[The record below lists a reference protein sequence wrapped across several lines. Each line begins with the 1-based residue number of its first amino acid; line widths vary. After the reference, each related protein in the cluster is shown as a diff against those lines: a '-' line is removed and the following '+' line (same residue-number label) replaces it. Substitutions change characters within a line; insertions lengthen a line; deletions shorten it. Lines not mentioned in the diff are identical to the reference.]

1 MIKKK
6 NLLITGGL
14 GLIGKSLIKILL
26 KDFNLRILDTSPQIK
41 RHKNYV
47 KKFHKNEIKFI
58 SCNILNENKLNKI
71 FNNIDI
77 VIHLAAMLGVKNTE
91 SHKDLCWRINATAT
105 HYIVNACIKNNIK
118 KLIFSSSSE
127 VYGEQQTTKKISE
140 RSPLLGHNIYAL
152 SKISAENFIQTK
164 LKKSKTK
171 YTILRLFNTYGEGQ
185 VAQFFIAKL
194 CYSAIN
200 NKRFI
205 VNGNGS
211 QIRSYGYS
219 GDIAMGIKKCI
230 QKKNTDGKIYNI
242 GNSNEIFTLKQ
253 VIGLT
258 SKLFKKKIKVIYN
271 VNFKKGDRNKNR
283 EIFQRICEI
292 KKAKKEINF
301 YPKIGLEARLKKVL
315 SQKKIYGNWPT

>member
-1 MIKKK
+1 MKKQ

-14 GLIGKSLIKILL
+14 GLIGKSLIQILL
-26 KDFNLRILDTSPQIK
+26 KDFNLKILDTSPQIK
-41 RHKNYV
+41 RHKNYI
-47 KKFHKNEIKFI
+47 KRFNKNEVKFV
-58 SCNILNENKLNKI
+58 SCNILNEDKLSKT
-71 FNNIDI
+71 FNNIDV

-105 HYIVNACIKNNIK
+105 HHIVNACIKNKIK

-127 VYGEQQTTKKISE
+127 VYGEQQTVKKISE
-140 RSPLLGHNIYAL
+140 NSPLLGRNIYAL
-152 SKISAENFIQTK
+152 SKISAENFIRTK

-185 VAQFFIAKL
+185 VAQFFISKL

-200 NKRFI
+200 NKNFI

-219 GDIAMGIKKCI
+219 EDIAMGIKKCI
-230 QKKNTDGKIYNI
+230 QKKITDGKIYNI

-271 VNFKKGDRNKNR
+271 VDFKKGDRNKNR

-301 YPKIGLEARLKKVL
+301 YPKIGLEAGLKKVL

>member
-105 HYIVNACIKNNIK
+105 HYIVNACIKNKKFACSEGTQLRDFIYIDDVVEAIIK
-118 KLIFSSSSE
+118 SLIN
-127 VYGEQQTTKKISE
+127 KNA
-140 RSPLLGHNIYAL
+140 R
-152 SKISAENFIQTK
+152 
-164 LKKSKTK
+164 
-171 YTILRLFNTYGEGQ
+171 GQ
-185 VAQFFIAKL
+185 I
-194 CYSAIN
+194 I
-200 NKRFI
+200 
-205 VNGNGS
+205 
-211 QIRSYGYS
+211 
-219 GDIAMGIKKCI
+219 
-230 QKKNTDGKIYNI
+230 NI
-242 GNSNEIFTLKQ
+242 GSGKP
-253 VIGLT
+253 
-258 SKLFKKKIKVIYN
+258 KKIKKVIEY
-271 VNFKKGDRNKNR
+271 
-283 EIFQRICEI
+283 I
-292 KKAKKEINF
+292 KKVSGGGYPQFGKIKLRKDEIQKF
-301 YPKIGLEARLKKVL
+301 YPNVLKAKRKINWVP
-315 SQKKIYGNWPT
+315 KISFEKGVKSTIKFYKENAI